1 MSRVPADR
9 DRPASRGTGGSIDAA
24 PASPGFIADPY
35 PVYVRLRDEA
45 PVHWSDHWGVWVVS
59 RYEDVAAILRDP
71 VRFSSSGR
79 FNALLELLPPDEAA
93 LLGPI
98 ARFGRGAFNVD
109 PPAHTGLR
117 RILRDAFGPPV
128 IATLRPRVE
137 ALVAEL
143 LDRADARGTLDVV
156 RDLALPLPV
165 AMVCELLGAADDERD
180 GFEAWAEAV
189 LAFLALGSVDAERA
203 RRAAAA
209 FEALADR
216 FGDLLASR
224 SRAPRDDLL
233 SQIAAAA
240 DAGSIAAED
249 APLIAAELMIA
260 GHHTTK
266 DLIANAVVV
275 LSREPAARAAL
286 LADSALWPGAVEEV
300 LRFESSIQRGWRRV
314 TEDVDLHGHRL
325 RNGELVFLMLG
336 AANRDPA
343 AFPHPN
349 RFDSRRSPNR
359 HLAFGYGIHLCIG
372 APLARLEASI
382 ALAELYRRHPDPTLV
397 AAKVDWYPSIHIR
410 GPRTLAVDLGQRR
423 RRI

>member
-1 MSRVPADR
+1 MLQ
-9 DRPASRGTGGSIDAA
+9 DAA
-24 PASPGFIADPY
+24 EPLDAALASPGFIVDPY
-35 PVYVRLRDEA
+35 PVYARLRREA

-59 RYEDVAAILRDP
+59 RHEDVVTILRDP

-117 RILRDAFGPPV
+117 RLLRDAFGPPV
-128 IATLRPRVE
+128 IASVRPRVE
-137 ALVAEL
+137 ALVAGL
-143 LDRADARGTLDVV
+143 LDRADARGTIDVV

-165 AMVCELLGAADDERD
+165 AVVCELLGVADDERD

-189 LAFLALGSVDAERA
+189 LAFLALGSVDADRA

-209 FEALADR
+209 FEAMAER
-216 FGDLLASR
+216 FAHLLASR

-240 DAGSIAAED
+240 GAGSIAADD

-275 LSREPAARAAL
+275 LDRAPAARAAL
-286 LADSALWPGAVEEV
+286 IAEPDLWPSAVEEV
-300 LRFESSIQRGWRRV
+300 LRYESSIQRGWRRA
-314 TEDVDLHGHRL
+314 TEDVEVHGHHL
-325 RNGELVFLMLG
+325 RAGDLVFLMLG
-336 AANRDPA
+336 AANRDPS
-343 AFPHPN
+343 AFPDPE
-349 RFDSRRSPNR
+349 RFDPRRTANR

-372 APLARLEASI
+372 APLARMEAPI
-382 ALAELYRRHPDPTLV
+382 ALEELYRRHPDL
-397 AAKVDWYPSIHIR
+397 ALADSEVDWYPSIHIR
-410 GPRTLAVDLGQRR
+410 GPRTLPVTWPGRARGTSA
-423 RRI
+423 